1 MPTPTLTNAVAEA
14 RRILAHD
21 YAGDTARELADLRAS
36 LTRITSELGG
46 AQ

>member
-1 MPTPTLTNAVAEA
+1 MTTPLTNAITEA

-36 LTRITSELGG
+36 LTRITCELGG